1 MCLVVDVGRV
11 ENRPAIVLRV
21 VVSVVVG
28 CVLIG
33 HDWRVVG
40 LTVEGDGVGLGG
52 DVVPAVGR
60 VG

>member
-1 MCLVVDVGRV
+1 M
-11 ENRPAIVLRV
+11 
-21 VVSVVVG
+21 G